1 MKKMMMALAALCVAG
16 AASAVTVSWN
26 DTTVS
31 ADTVTIESQMSIEG
45 DGGFHK
51 TNPAFSVKVGSSL
64 VVSVTL
70 EGNNNLAKWL
80 VGKYYATSDKE
91 TVGTGSADF
100 GNIIAEDDSDGING
114 TYSIKFVFS
123 DAATGIDA
131 SVYIATV
138 GGEGGE
144 LQYEQVG
151 STANI
156 TWVGDDAVLDFT
168 QANVGGLEVSG
179 APTIVPEPTALAL
192 LALGVA
198 GLALRRKAA

>member
-1 MKKMMMALAALCVAG
+1 MKKMMMALAALG

-31 ADTVTIESQMSIEG
+31 ADTVMIESQMSIEG

-51 TNPAFSVKVGSSL
+51 RNPAFSVKVGSSL

-70 EGNNNLAKWL
+70 EGNDNLAKWL
-80 VGKYYATSDKE
+80 VGKYYATSGQE
-91 TVGTGSADF
+91 TVGNGSADF

-144 LQYEQVG
+144 LQYTQVG

-168 QANVGGLEVSG
+168 QANVGGLTVSG

>member
-1 MKKMMMALAALCVAG
+1 MALAALCVAG
-16 AASAVTVSWN
+16 AASAVTVRWD

-31 ADTVTIESQMSIEG
+31 ADTVTIESQMTITGSN
-45 DGGFHK
+45 GFDK
-51 TNPAFSVKVGSSL
+51 ANPAFSVKVGTSL
-64 VVSVTL
+64 VASVTL
-70 EGNNNLAKWL
+70 EGDNSGSIAKWL
-80 VGKYYATSDKE
+80 VGKYYTAS
-91 TVGTGSADF
+91 GTTAVPGSNSADF
-100 GNIIAEDDSDGING
+100 GNIIAENDSDGING

-156 TWVGDDAVLDFT
+156 TWVDDNAVLDFT
-168 QANVGGLEVSG
+168 QANVGGLTVSG